1 MYAFMKERRVYVE
14 QKKAEQLST
23 VIFTNLLVFFDGLKI
38 STSLFYKKTFSFLLR
53 HFFGLCGLKFEH
65 NAFMENFIIMK

>member
-14 QKKAEQLST
+14 QKKAEQLSI

-38 STSLFYKKTFSFLLR
+38 SKSLFYKKNIFFSFET
-53 HFFGLCGLKFEH
+53 FFW
-65 NAFMENFIIMK
+65 IVWS